1 MFTSRRVMSNSWHG
15 EDSWKDGRIKVEME
29 PKAPK
34 RYHVVGDAETVLQRR
49 LMQKLLG

>member
-1 MFTSRRVMSNSWHG
+1 MSNSWRG
-15 EDSWKDGRIKVEME
+15 EDSWHDWRIKVEMG

-34 RYHVVGDAETVLQRR
+34 RCHVVGDAETVLQRR